1 MIFNS
6 LRVYITEQCN
16 ANCPS
21 CFNKSNRSKLS
32 MDIEHFKKICTFFSS
47 NGVKRIKIMGGEP
60 TLHPDFDVLMT
71 LAQNS
76 FQQVFLFTNAI
87 NDGILN
93 FKPRESD
100 SVVYNFTFHK
110 LWDNKKLLLDK
121 LGKRAFEIQIKYNT
135 NIEEVISYLK
145 SLNNKSIYSV
155 ITLDCTS
162 NIFEHREIL
171 KEKINKLQEFLI
183 KNEYKA
189 SMDHRIPLCFLY
201 NSNIIVPTSNF
212 SICSLECSSLIDA
225 SYNLRFCNQSN
236 KTLLNIFDNN
246 EIIPF
251 QLIENALIKEFYTR
265 QLDNLNK
272 ICSSCVFYSTKC
284 NGGCFINNNEI
295 SKASIISSTE
305 FPTL

>member
-16 ANCPS
+16 AKCPS
-21 CFNKSNRSKLS
+21 CFNKNNRSNSS
-32 MDIEHFKKICTFFSS
+32 MDIEHFRKICTFFSS

-60 TLHPDFDVLMT
+60 TLHSDFDVFMT
-71 LAQNS
+71 IAQDY

-87 NDGILN
+87 NDRILS
-93 FKPRESD
+93 FEPRESD

-110 LWDNKKLLLDK
+110 LWNNKKLLLDK
-121 LGKRAFEIQIKYNT
+121 PGKRAFEIQIKHNT
-135 NIEEVISYLK
+135 NIEEIIRYLQDF
-145 SLNNKSIYSV
+145 NNKDIYSV

-162 NIFEHREIL
+162 NIFEHRDVL
-171 KEKINKLQEFLI
+171 KEKIVKLQEFII
-183 KNEYKA
+183 KNEYKT

-212 SICSLECSSLIDA
+212 SICSLECSSLVDA
-225 SYNLRFCNQSN
+225 NYNIRFCNQSS
-236 KTLLNIFDNN
+236 KTLLNLFQNN

-251 QLIENALIKEFYTR
+251 QLIENVLIKEFYTR

-272 ICSSCVFYSTKC
+272 ICSSCVFYGTKC

-295 SKASIISSTE
+295 SKASVINSTE
-305 FPTL
+305 FPTI

>member
-21 CFNKSNRSKLS
+21 CFNKSSRSKLS

-110 LWDNKKLLLDK
+110 LWDKK
-121 LGKRAFEIQIKYNT
+121 
-135 NIEEVISYLK
+135 
-145 SLNNKSIYSV
+145 
-155 ITLDCTS
+155 
-162 NIFEHREIL
+162 
-171 KEKINKLQEFLI
+171 KI
-183 KNEYKA
+183 A
-189 SMDHRIPLCFLY
+189 P
-201 NSNIIVPTSNF
+201 
-212 SICSLECSSLIDA
+212 
-225 SYNLRFCNQSN
+225 
-236 KTLLNIFDNN
+236 
-246 EIIPF
+246 
-251 QLIENALIKEFYTR
+251 
-265 QLDNLNK
+265 
-272 ICSSCVFYSTKC
+272 
-284 NGGCFINNNEI
+284 
-295 SKASIISSTE
+295 
-305 FPTL
+305 

>member
-1 MIFNS
+1 
-6 LRVYITEQCN
+6 
-16 ANCPS
+16 
-21 CFNKSNRSKLS
+21 
-32 MDIEHFKKICTFFSS
+32 
-47 NGVKRIKIMGGEP
+47 
-60 TLHPDFDVLMT
+60 
-71 LAQNS
+71 
-76 FQQVFLFTNAI
+76 
-87 NDGILN
+87 
-93 FKPRESD
+93 
-100 SVVYNFTFHK
+100 
-110 LWDNKKLLLDK
+110 
-121 LGKRAFEIQIKYNT
+121 
-135 NIEEVISYLK
+135 
-145 SLNNKSIYSV
+145 
-155 ITLDCTS
+155 
-162 NIFEHREIL
+162 
-171 KEKINKLQEFLI
+171 
-183 KNEYKA
+183 
-189 SMDHRIPLCFLY
+189 MDHRIPLCFLY

-251 QLIENALIKEFYTR
+251 QLIENALTKEFYTR